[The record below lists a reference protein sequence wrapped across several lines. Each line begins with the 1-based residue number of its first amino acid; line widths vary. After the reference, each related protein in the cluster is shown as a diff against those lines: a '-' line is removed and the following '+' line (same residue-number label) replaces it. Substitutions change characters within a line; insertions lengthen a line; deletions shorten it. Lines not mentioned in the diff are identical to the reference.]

1 PQAYYATHRMPRLL
15 SSKQQREG
23 ARSSYV
29 GSEVFISIVDG
40 DEAPF
45 QSDLRQ
51 LSVTTLCTN
60 RDLSMHLPLGHGES
74 NFSLDS
80 STPVNTI
87 RCIGSPTKPKP
98 STAKGGISWRLIN
111 HLSLNYL
118 SLSGEDREQST
129 AALKDFLQLYSDTG
143 DPTMRKQIE
152 GVVSITSKPVNR
164 RLPSPGPIAF
174 GRGLEVTLTLDEM
187 AFEGSG
193 AFLFGAMMEQFFRKY
208 TAINSFTET
217 VIVTLQRGEIMRWP
231 VRLGLRQT
239 L

>member
-1 PQAYYATHRMPRLL
+1 MHIPL
-15 SSKQQREG
+15 SQG
-23 ARSSYV
+23 
-29 GSEVFISIVDG
+29 GSTF
-40 DEAPF
+40 
-45 QSDLRQ
+45 
-51 LSVTTLCTN
+51 T
-60 RDLSMHLPLGHGES
+60 
-74 NFSLDS
+74 LDS
-80 STPVNTI
+80 STPVNNI
-87 RCIGSPTKPKP
+87 RCIGSPTRPRP
-98 STAKGGISWRLIN
+98 STAQGSISWRLVN

-118 SLSGEDREQST
+118 SLASEDQEQST
-129 AALKDFLQLYSDTG
+129 AALKDFLQLYADTSD
-143 DPTMRKQIE
+143 PSLRKQVE

-174 GRGLEVTLTLDEM
+174 GHGLEITLTLDEA

-217 VIVTLQRGEIMRWP
+217 VIVTLERGEIMRWP